1 MASPKPSRWCS
12 MAFFVPLNIALLWYI
27 FFASPFAPSISLA
40 TTKNTQLSPVAA
52 PFGEDK
58 ALFVD
63 IIEDT
68 NMTLF
73 RRDEYACKK
82 GSACK
87 QYACCRGF
95 NGGDT
100 GECGLGPTWCGV
112 DCDSQ
117 CDARA
122 KFKSKSPPHVCKEL
136 DI

>member
-1 MASPKPSRWCS
+1 MVTSKPFRWWS

-27 FFASPFAPSISLA
+27 FFASPFAPISLA
-40 TTKNTQLSPVAA
+40 TTKNAQLSPVAA
-52 PFGEDK
+52 PFGEEK
-58 ALFVD
+58 ALFVN
-63 IIEDT
+63 IIEDA

-82 GSACK
+82 GTACK
-87 QYACCRGF
+87 QYACCGGF

-122 KFKSKSPPHVCKEL
+122 ECKSPPHTCKEL
-136 DI
+136 NI